1 MDLNPGTGE
10 NFMDPDN
17 EGWGWAELLTSP
29 GYTLVAGMLCGV
41 LANLLSKHVAP
52 VARIPRDLA
61 TRVVDGPAKM
71 VLVVRTDLG
80 MTKGKAAA
88 QCAHAAVM
96 CYKKALA
103 EQPKVLS
110 SWETLGQTKVC
121 VRVGGEDELL
131 HLAGLAKEAGLVTGV
146 VRDAGRTQVDA
157 GSFTVLGIGPA
168 SVAQVEV
175 ITGHLK
181 LY

>member
-1 MDLNPGTGE
+1 MEEEEDTSYTS
-10 NFMDPDN
+10 
-17 EGWGWAELLTSP
+17 WGWADLVQSP
-29 GYTLVAGMLCGV
+29 TYTLVAGMLCGV
-41 LANLLSKHVAP
+41 LANLLTRHMGGGGRPNLV
-52 VARIPRDLA
+52 RDLA
-61 TRVVDGPAKM
+61 TRATEGPAKM

-80 MTKGKAAA
+80 MQKGKIAA

-110 SWETLGQTKVC
+110 CWETLGQTKVC
-121 VRVGGEDELL
+121 LKVGSEEELL
-131 HLAGLAKEAGLVTGV
+131 HLAGLAREAGLVNAV
-146 VRDAGRTQVDA
+146 VRDAGRTQVEA

-168 SVAQVEV
+168 PISQVEV
-175 ITGHLK
+175 ITGHLR

>member
-1 MDLNPGTGE
+1 MEGE
-10 NFMDPDN
+10 
-17 EGWGWAELLTSP
+17 EAGWGWTDLLSSP
-29 GYTLVAGMLCGV
+29 CYTLLAGMLCGV
-41 LANLLSKHVAP
+41 AANVISRNMGPTARPHLA
-52 VARIPRDLA
+52 RDIA
-61 TRVVDGPAKM
+61 TRITEGPAKM

-80 MTKGKAAA
+80 MQKGKVAA

-121 VRVGGEDELL
+121 VRVGSEEELL
-131 HLAGLAKEAGLVTGV
+131 QLAGLAKEAGLVNAV
-146 VRDAGRTQVDA
+146 VRDAGRTQVEV
-157 GSFTVLGIGPA
+157 GSYTVLGIGPGYV
-168 SVAQVEV
+168 SQMEG
-175 ITGHLK
+175 ITGHLR